1 MHPPLAQEAATP
13 PESLI
18 VDALLERHLESL
30 RGFIDR
36 HTGRLLR
43 CRESRSDLVQSV
55 CREVLERADR
65 FRHRGEARFR
75 NWLYATA
82 ARKIKNR
89 IRYFRAER
97 RNGEREV
104 RLAEALRSTWDRN
117 LPPPRQRLRTPSQ
130 DAVMQENLE
139 KLQRALMRLTVDQ
152 RNAILWSRFAGVS
165 GAELARLLGRSEGA
179 TRTLL
184 SRALAMLAD
193 HLGENDPS
201 KE

>member
-1 MHPPLAQEAATP
+1 MRQPLLQVAGTTP
-13 PESLI
+13 EPQV

-36 HTGRLLR
+36 RTGKLLR
-43 CRESRSDLVQSV
+43 CRESSSDLVQSV

-82 ARKIKNR
+82 TRKIKNR
-89 IRYFRAER
+89 ITYFRAEM

-104 RLAEALRSTWDRN
+104 RLADAIRSTWDRN

-130 DAVMQENLE
+130 DAVMHENLE
-139 KLQRALMRLTVDQ
+139 KLQRALMKLTVDQ

-184 SRALAMLAD
+184 SRALVTLAD
-193 HLGENDPS
+193 HLGESDPS
-201 KE
+201 